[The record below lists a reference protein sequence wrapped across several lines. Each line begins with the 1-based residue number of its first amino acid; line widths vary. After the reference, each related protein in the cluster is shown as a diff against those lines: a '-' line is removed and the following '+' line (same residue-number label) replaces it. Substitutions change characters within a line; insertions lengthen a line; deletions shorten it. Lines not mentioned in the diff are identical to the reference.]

1 MSSTSIL
8 SNPTGPSELL
18 TMFAIEEAAIT
29 VNNKKAINGKAFR
42 YFLQRQSLITLLF
55 ISTETKYRVF
65 FYNTTQNLE
74 IKKTNIKNILNLI
87 YSY

>member
-29 VNNKKAINGKAFR
+29 KKINGK
-42 YFLQRQSLITLLF
+42 FLDIY
-55 ISTETKYRVF
+55 I
-65 FYNTTQNLE
+65 
-74 IKKTNIKNILNLI
+74 NIH
-87 YSY
+87 